1 MERFCGAM
9 GSDLLDRR
17 LWEKAYSDNMIIVCT
32 AEVLRNA
39 LHHSFIS
46 MDRINLLIFDEA
58 HHAKKDHPYARIIK
72 DFYAQVEDKSKR
84 PKIFG
89 MTASPVDT
97 RQNVRKAAAELEAIL
112 HCQIATAS
120 DLTLLQYADHE
131 KLEKINEY
139 EPLGAQF
146 ETSLYKLMKEKLENN
161 EIFCKLLRYG
171 KEASSEL
178 GMWCADRLWLVS
190 LSEEEMRKLEAKT
203 ERKFVAQKGKKPL
216 EDFERQILQLQEARK
231 FVAAYDFDEPRPL
244 LDHLSTKVM
253 NLMHY
258 LQDRFERPTEDKCI
272 VFVKQRYTAKVL
284 AELFSHP
291 NIGTPHLRVGTLV
304 CLNLPQTIFI
314 SSEALDILGIYILQ
328 HSKIMFSRS

>member
-1 MERFCGAM
+1 MDQFCGAM

-17 LWEKAYSDNMIIVCT
+17 IWEKACSENMVIVCT

-46 MDRINLLIFDEA
+46 MERINLLIFDEA

-72 DFYAQVEDKSKR
+72 DFYAQVVDRSKR

-97 RQNVRKAAAELEAIL
+97 RQNVKQAAAELEAIL

-120 DLTLLQYADHE
+120 DLTVLQYADN
-131 KLEKINEY
+131 KRLEKIDEY
-139 EPLGAQF
+139 EPLGVQF
-146 ETSLYKLMKEKLENN
+146 ETTLCKQMKEKLESN
-161 EIFCKLLRYG
+161 EVFSKILRYA

-178 GMWCADRLWLVS
+178 GAWCADRLWLVS
-190 LSEEEMRKLEAKT
+190 LGEEEMRKLEAKT
-203 ERKFVAQKGKKPL
+203 ERKFVAQKGRKPI
-216 EDFERQILQLQEARK
+216 EDFERQILELQEARK
-231 FVAAYDFDEPRPL
+231 FVEAYKFDVPRPS

-258 LQDRFERPTEDKCI
+258 LKDRFERPTKDKCI
-272 VFVKQRYTAKVL
+272 VFVKQRYTARVL
-284 AELFSHP
+284 ADLFSHQ

-304 CLNLPQTIFI
+304 CGQSSANLFI
-314 SSEALDILGIYILQ
+314 SP
-328 HSKIMFSRS
+328 